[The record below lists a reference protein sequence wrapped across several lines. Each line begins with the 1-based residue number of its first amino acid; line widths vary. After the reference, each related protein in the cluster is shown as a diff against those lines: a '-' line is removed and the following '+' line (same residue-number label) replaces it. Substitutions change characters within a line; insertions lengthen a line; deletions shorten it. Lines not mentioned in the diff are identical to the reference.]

1 MPSPL
6 GEGKILGDDTIMQ
19 SKKKLCQLVLAGLA
33 MVGTCG
39 AATLVEAAD
48 AGMHV
53 DQVGYLTGR
62 DKTAMVT
69 DSKET
74 DFSLVD
80 AKSNKVVYTG
90 KLSEAKAD
98 AMSEE
103 TLCKADFTNFNTP
116 GTYKLKVGNRESY
129 EFAIGDNVYAVPNVQ
144 TWRSFTLSRCSTP
157 IDDKDVTGLK
167 VKMGHPQDTQAQVYF
182 TDELNKKGDKLD
194 VSGGWYD
201 AGDYGKYTTTG
212 AIAAAELLLAYEAHP
227 DHFTKG
233 QLLFPAGVTSDKNL
247 PDALSEVKYEFDF
260 LKKMMRKDGST
271 FHKVSG
277 AQWPGF
283 DKSPDSDTQD
293 RFLYSTCTAS
303 TAMYGASLAIGARV
317 YKDLDASYAK
327 SLQKDADKVWNYLSK
342 TKESIYRVDEGQES
356 GSGPYNDTN
365 DIQERLWM
373 AAEMFRTTGDKKYED
388 YLKANKAELLKAP
401 GFFTW
406 DNTLALAQFA
416 YAIAPKA
423 DAGFQAEVKKVYLD
437 YADIIAGKIKNDGFG
452 CALSKEEYTWAST
465 KNAMTQGDMLLMAY
479 QLQPK
484 AEYEEGALAQ
494 IHYMLGRNSLDKSF
508 LTGMGSNPPEHPH
521 NRIHESTG
529 AYVPGLLVGGPN
541 HIKGG
546 DPDQT
551 KYLEENKVPVAKSYI
566 DVLSSWSTNEYAIDY
581 TGTAA
586 YALAWFAK
594 PVNVTAKDLKL
605 TRNFPSITK

>member
-1 MPSPL
+1 
-6 GEGKILGDDTIMQ
+6 MQ
-19 SKKKLCQLVLAGLA
+19 NRKKLCQLVLAGMA
-33 MVGTCG
+33 MLGTCG

-62 DKTAMVT
+62 EKTAMVT
-69 DSKET
+69 DSGVTE
-74 DFSLVD
+74 FNLVD
-80 AKSNKVVYTG
+80 AKTGKVVYQG
-90 KLSEAKAD
+90 QLSAVKAD
-98 AMSEE
+98 ALSAEN
-103 TLCKADFTNFNTP
+103 LRRADFTAFNTP

-129 EFAIGDNVYAVPNVQ
+129 DFAIGDNVYAVPAVQ
-144 TWRSFTLSRCSTP
+144 TWRSFTLSRSGTP
-157 IDDKDVTGLK
+157 LNDKEATGLQ
-167 VKMGHPQDTQAQVYF
+167 VKMGHGQDKEAQVYF
-182 TDELNKKGDKLD
+182 TDKLNKKGDKVD
-194 VSGGWYD
+194 VAGGWYD

-233 QLLFPAGVTSDKNL
+233 QLAFPAGAAADKKL

-260 LKKMMRKDGST
+260 LKKMMRQDGST

-283 DKSPDSDTQD
+283 DKSPDTDTQP

-317 YKDLDASYAK
+317 YQPLDGSYAK
-327 SLQKDADKVWNYLSK
+327 TLQKDADKVWNYLAN

-388 YLKANKAELLKAP
+388 YLKANQAELLKAP

-416 YAIAPKA
+416 YAMAKNA
-423 DAGFQAEVKKVYLD
+423 DAGFQAQVKKVYLD
-437 YADIIAGKIKNDGFG
+437 YADMIVGKIKTDGFG

-465 KNAMTQGDMLLMAY
+465 KNALTQGDMLLMAY

-484 AEYEEGALAQ
+484 AEYEEGALSQ
-494 IHYMLGRNSLDKSF
+494 IHYMFGRNSLDKSF
-508 LTGMGSNPPEHPH
+508 LTGVGSNPPEHPH

-541 HIKGG
+541 HVKGG

-551 KYLEENKVPVAKSYI
+551 KYLEENNVPVAKSYL
-566 DVLSSWSTNEYAIDY
+566 DVLTSWSTNEYAIDY

-594 PVNVTAKDLKL
+594 PVQLTAKDLKL
-605 TRNFPSITK
+605 TREFPSITK

>member
-1 MPSPL
+1 
-6 GEGKILGDDTIMQ
+6 MQ
-19 SKKKLCQLVLAGLA
+19 SKKRLCRMVLAGIA
-33 MVGTCG
+33 MLGTCG
-39 AATLVEAAD
+39 VSAVTSAAD

-53 DQVGYLTGR
+53 DQVGYLTGHE
-62 DKTAMVT
+62 KAAMITASGE
-69 DSKET
+69 DSFK
-74 DFSLVD
+74 LVD
-80 AKSNKVVYTG
+80 AKTDKVVYMG
-90 KLSEAKAD
+90 NLSAAKDD

-103 TLCKADFTNFNTP
+103 KLQRADFTSFNTP
-116 GTYKLKVGNRESY
+116 GTYKIKVGNRESY
-129 EFAIGDNVYAVPNVQ
+129 PFAIGDNVYAVPNVQ
-144 TWRSFTLSRCSTP
+144 TLRSFTLSRSGTP
-157 IDDKDVTGLK
+157 IDDKDITGLK
-167 VKMGHPQDTQAQVYF
+167 VKNGHAQDKRASVYF
-182 TDELNKKGDKLD
+182 TDKLNKRGDIVD

-201 AGDYGKYTTTG
+201 AGDYGKYTTTAG
-212 AIAAAELLLAYEAHP
+212 IAAAELLLAYEAHP

-233 QLLFPAGVTSDKNL
+233 QLLFPEGIQYDKNL
-247 PDALSEVKYEFDF
+247 PDVLNEVKYELDF
-260 LKKMMRKDGST
+260 MKKMMRKDGST
-271 FHKVSG
+271 FHKVAG

-317 YKDLDASYAK
+317 YNGLDAAYAK
-327 SLQKDADKVWNYLSK
+327 QLQKDANKVWNYLSK

-373 AAEMFRTTGDKKYED
+373 AAEMFRTTGDKKYEK
-388 YLKANKAELLKAP
+388 YLRENKAELVKAP

-416 YAIAPKA
+416 YSMAKNA
-423 DAGFQAEVKKVYLD
+423 DAGLQSEVKKAYLA
-437 YADIIAGKIKNDGFG
+437 YADFIVGKIAKDGFG
-452 CALSKEEYTWAST
+452 CSLSKDEYTWAST

-479 QLQPK
+479 QIEPK
-484 AEYEEGALAQ
+484 QAYVEGALAQ
-494 IHYMLGRNSLDKSF
+494 IHYMFGRNSLDKSF
-508 LTGMGSNPPEHPH
+508 LTGAGANPPEHPH

-541 HIKGG
+541 AVSGG

-551 KYLEENKVPVAKSYI
+551 AYLASKHVPTAKSYL
-566 DVLSSWSTNEYAIDY
+566 DVLTSWSTNEYAIDY

-594 PVNVTAKDLKL
+594 PSNLAASQIKL
-605 TRNFPSITK
+605 TRAFPSVAK

>member
-1 MPSPL
+1 
-6 GEGKILGDDTIMQ
+6 MQ
-19 SKKKLCQLVLAGLA
+19 NRKKLCQMVLAGMA
-33 MVGTCG
+33 MLGTCG

-62 DKTAMVT
+62 EKTAMVT
-69 DSKET
+69 DSGVTE
-74 DFSLVD
+74 FSLVD
-80 AKSNKVVYTG
+80 AKTGKVVYRG
-90 KLSEAKAD
+90 QLSAVKAD
-98 AMSEE
+98 ALSAEN
-103 TLCKADFTNFNTP
+103 LRRADFTAFNTP

-129 EFAIGDNVYAVPNVQ
+129 DFAIGDNVYAVPAVQ
-144 TWRSFTLSRCSTP
+144 TWRSFTLSRSGTLLN
-157 IDDKDVTGLK
+157 DKEATGLQ
-167 VKMGHPQDTQAQVYF
+167 VKMGHGQDKEAQVYF
-182 TDELNKKGDKLD
+182 TDKLNKKGDKVD
-194 VSGGWYD
+194 VAGGWYD

-233 QLLFPAGVTSDKNL
+233 QLAFPAGAAADKKL

-260 LKKMMRKDGST
+260 LKKMMRQDGST

-283 DKSPDSDTQD
+283 DKSPDTDTQP

-303 TAMYGASLAIGARV
+303 TAMYGASLAIGTRV
-317 YKDLDASYAK
+317 YQPLDGSYAK
-327 SLQKDADKVWNYLSK
+327 TLQKDADKVWNYLAN
-342 TKESIYRVDEGQES
+342 TKESIYRVDEGQEG

-388 YLKANKAELLKAP
+388 YLKANQAELLKAP

-416 YAIAPKA
+416 YAMAKNA
-423 DAGFQAEVKKVYLD
+423 DAGFQAQVKKVYLD
-437 YADIIAGKIKNDGFG
+437 YADMIVGKIKTDGFG

-465 KNAMTQGDMLLMAY
+465 KNALTQGDMLLMAY

-484 AEYEEGALAQ
+484 AEYEEGALSQ
-494 IHYMLGRNSLDKSF
+494 IHYMFGRNSLDKSF
-508 LTGMGSNPPEHPH
+508 LTGVGSNPPEHPH

-541 HIKGG
+541 HVKGG

-551 KYLEENKVPVAKSYI
+551 KYLEENNVPVAKSYL
-566 DVLSSWSTNEYAIDY
+566 DVLTSWSTNEYAIDY

-594 PVNVTAKDLKL
+594 PVQLKAKDLKL
-605 TRNFPSITK
+605 KREFPSITK

>member
-1 MPSPL
+1 
-6 GEGKILGDDTIMQ
+6 MQ
-19 SKKKLCQLVLAGLA
+19 NRKKLCQLVLAGMA
-33 MVGTCG
+33 MLGTCG

-62 DKTAMVT
+62 EKTAMVT
-69 DSKET
+69 DSGVTE
-74 DFSLVD
+74 FSLVD
-80 AKSNKVVYTG
+80 AKTGKVVYQG
-90 KLSEAKAD
+90 QLSAVKAD
-98 AMSEE
+98 ALSAEN
-103 TLCKADFTNFNTP
+103 LRRADFTAFNTP

-129 EFAIGDNVYAVPNVQ
+129 DFAIGDNVYAVSAVQ
-144 TWRSFTLSRCSTP
+144 TWRSFTLSRSGTP
-157 IDDKDVTGLK
+157 LNDKEATGLQ
-167 VKMGHPQDTQAQVYF
+167 VKMGHGQDKEAQVYF
-182 TDELNKKGDKLD
+182 TDKLNKKGDKVD
-194 VSGGWYD
+194 VAGGWYD

-233 QLLFPAGVTSDKNL
+233 QLAFPAGAAADKKL

-260 LKKMMRKDGST
+260 LKKMMRQDGST

-283 DKSPDSDTQD
+283 DKSPDTDTQP

-303 TAMYGASLAIGARV
+303 TAMYGASLAIGTRV
-317 YKDLDASYAK
+317 YQPLDGSYAK
-327 SLQKDADKVWNYLSK
+327 TLQKDADKVWNYLAN
-342 TKESIYRVDEGQES
+342 TKESIYRVDEGQEG

-388 YLKANKAELLKAP
+388 YLKANQAELLKAP

-416 YAIAPKA
+416 YAMAKNA
-423 DAGFQAEVKKVYLD
+423 DAGFQAQVKKVYLD
-437 YADIIAGKIKNDGFG
+437 YADMIVGKIKTDGFG

-465 KNAMTQGDMLLMAY
+465 KNALTQGDMLLMAY

-484 AEYEEGALAQ
+484 AEYEEGALSQ
-494 IHYMLGRNSLDKSF
+494 IHYMFGRNSLDKSF
-508 LTGMGSNPPEHPH
+508 LTGVGSNPPEHPH

-541 HIKGG
+541 HVKGG

-551 KYLEENKVPVAKSYI
+551 KYLEENNVPVAKSYL
-566 DVLSSWSTNEYAIDY
+566 DVLTSWSTNEYAIDY

-594 PVNVTAKDLKL
+594 PVQLKAKDLKL
-605 TRNFPSITK
+605 KREFPSITK

>member
-1 MPSPL
+1 
-6 GEGKILGDDTIMQ
+6 MQ
-19 SKKKLCQLVLAGLA
+19 NRKKLCQLVLAGMA
-33 MVGTCG
+33 MLGTCG

-62 DKTAMVT
+62 EKTAMVT
-69 DSKET
+69 DSGVTE
-74 DFSLVD
+74 FSLVD
-80 AKSNKVVYTG
+80 AKTGKVVYQG
-90 KLSEAKAD
+90 QLSAVKAD
-98 AMSEE
+98 ALSAEN
-103 TLCKADFTNFNTP
+103 LRRADFTAFNTP

-129 EFAIGDNVYAVPNVQ
+129 DFAIGDNVYAVSSVQ
-144 TWRSFTLSRCSTP
+144 AWRSFTLSRSGTP
-157 IDDKDVTGLK
+157 LNDREATGLQ
-167 VKMGHPQDTQAQVYF
+167 VKMGHGQDKEAQVYF
-182 TDELNKKGDKLD
+182 TDKLNKKGDQVD
-194 VSGGWYD
+194 VTGGWYD

-233 QLLFPAGVTSDKNL
+233 QLAFPAGAAADKKL

-260 LKKMMRKDGST
+260 LKKMMRQDGST

-283 DKSPDSDTQD
+283 DKSPDTDTQP

-317 YKDLDASYAK
+317 YQPLDGSYAK
-327 SLQKDADKVWNYLSK
+327 TLQKDADKVWNYLAN

-388 YLKANKAELLKAP
+388 YLKANQAELLKTP

-416 YAIAPKA
+416 YAMAKNA
-423 DAGFQAEVKKVYLD
+423 DAGFQAQVKKVYLD
-437 YADIIAGKIKNDGFG
+437 YADMIVGKIKTDGFG

-465 KNAMTQGDMLLMAY
+465 KNALTQGDMLLMAY

-484 AEYEEGALAQ
+484 AEYEEGALSQ
-494 IHYMLGRNSLDKSF
+494 IHYMFGRNSLDKSF
-508 LTGMGSNPPEHPH
+508 LTGAGSNPPEHPH

-541 HIKGG
+541 HVKGG

-551 KYLEENKVPVAKSYI
+551 KYLEENNVPVAKSYL
-566 DVLSSWSTNEYAIDY
+566 DVLTSWSTNEYAIDY

-594 PVNVTAKDLKL
+594 PVQLKAKDLKL
-605 TRNFPSITK
+605 KREFPSITK